1 MLSWKDRL
9 NSATA
14 ADGTSLAP
22 YAEQWRLMDSVH
34 ERCVFEANEEQQGK
48 TNSSDDEPARM
59 FGHGLP
65 GSGKTQIM
73 KWLSEYFREVWDWKQ
88 GKHFVYL
95 APLNSMASRIN
106 GSTVHSWAEV
116 EWSKSSPKGGMHI
129 ETGSKI
135 AGI

>member
-1 MLSWKDRL
+1 
-9 NSATA
+9 
-14 ADGTSLAP
+14 
-22 YAEQWRLMDSVH
+22 
-34 ERCVFEANEEQQGK
+34 
-48 TNSSDDEPARM
+48 
-59 FGHGLP
+59 
-65 GSGKTQIM
+65 M

-129 ETGSKI
+129 QTGSKNSRDMSSMSTKMGLCRWLFVDEVEAVGADI
-135 AGI
+135 LGSMEQHTSEGARMERAYVVS